1 MSTESDKRYGRSYT
15 SRQLE
20 FLKAYSGG
28 FDRLFF
34 ERNLRESVEEY
45 TKEHGSVELEVT
57 LADGMT
63 FNVSRVAATM
73 ISVRFGTEDGEVVM
87 VPHRE
92 VIRVVLR
99 EPAGTEPTKKS
110 IGFGIIEDETD

>member
-1 MSTESDKRYGRSYT
+1 LSGESEKYGRSYT
-15 SRQLE
+15 QRQLE
-20 FLKAYSGG
+20 FLKAYAGG

-45 TKEHGSVELEVT
+45 ASEHGSVELEVT

-63 FNVSRVAATM
+63 FEVTRVAATM
-73 ISVRFGTEDGEVVM
+73 TSVRFGTDDGEVVI

-92 VIRVVLR
+92 VTRVVLR
-99 EPAGTEPTKKS
+99 KPTGAEPEKKS
-110 IGFGIIEDETD
+110 IGFGFIGDGAD

>member
-1 MSTESDKRYGRSYT
+1 VASESEKYGRSYT
-15 SRQLE
+15 QRQLE

-34 ERNLRESVEEY
+34 ERLLRESVEEY
-45 TKEHGSVELEVT
+45 AQEHGSVELEVT

-63 FNVSRVAATM
+63 FEATKVAATM
-73 ISVRFGTEDGEVVM
+73 TSVRFGTDDGEVVI

-92 VIRVVLR
+92 VTKVVLR
-99 EPAGTEPTKKS
+99 KPAGPEPRKKKS
-110 IGFGIIEDETD
+110 IGFGIGDESE

>member
-1 MSTESDKRYGRSYT
+1 VSSESEKYGRSY
-15 SRQLE
+15 SPRQLE

-34 ERNLRESVEEY
+34 ERHLRESVEEY

-63 FNVSRVAATM
+63 FEVTRVAATM
-73 ISVRFGTEDGEVVM
+73 TSVRFGTDDDEVVI

-92 VIRVVLR
+92 VMRVVLR
-99 EPAGTEPTKKS
+99 QPAGPEPKKKS
-110 IGFGIIEDETD
+110 IGFGFIGEETE

>member
-1 MSTESDKRYGRSYT
+1 MSSEPEKYGRSYT
-15 SRQLE
+15 QRQLE

-34 ERNLRESVEEY
+34 ERLLRESVEEY
-45 TKEHGSVELEVT
+45 AQEHGSVELEVT

-63 FNVSRVAATM
+63 FEATKVAATM
-73 ISVRFGTEDGEVVM
+73 TSVRFGTDEGEVVI

-92 VIRVVLR
+92 VTRVVLR
-99 EPAGTEPTKKS
+99 KPIGPEPKKKS
-110 IGFGIIEDETD
+110 IGFGIIGDDSD

>member
-1 MSTESDKRYGRSYT
+1 MSSEPEKYGRSYT
-15 SRQLE
+15 QRQLE

-34 ERNLRESVEEY
+34 ERHLREAVEEY
-45 TKEHGSVELEVT
+45 AQEHGSVELEVT

-63 FNVSRVAATM
+63 FEAAKVAATM
-73 ISVRFGTEDGEVVM
+73 TSVRFGTDEGEVVI

-92 VIRVVLR
+92 VTKVMLR
-99 EPAGTEPTKKS
+99 KPTGPEPRKKS
-110 IGFGIIEDETD
+110 IGFGIGDETE

>member
-1 MSTESDKRYGRSYT
+1 VSSESEKYGRSYT
-15 SRQLE
+15 QRQLE

-34 ERNLRESVEEY
+34 ERLLRESVEEY
-45 TKEHGSVELEVT
+45 AQEHGSVELEVT

-63 FNVSRVAATM
+63 FEVTRVAATM
-73 ISVRFGTEDGEVVM
+73 TSVRFGTDNGEVVI

-92 VIRVVLR
+92 VTKVVLR
-99 EPAGTEPTKKS
+99 KPSGAEPRKKS
-110 IGFGIIEDETD
+110 IGFGIGDETE

>member
-1 MSTESDKRYGRSYT
+1 MSSEPEQYGRSYT
-15 SRQLE
+15 QRQLE

-34 ERNLRESVEEY
+34 ERLLRESVEEY

-57 LADGMT
+57 LADGMS

-73 ISVRFGTEDGEVVM
+73 TSVRFATEDGEVVI

-92 VIRVVLR
+92 VTRVVLR
-99 EPAGTEPTKKS
+99 KPTGPEPKKKKS
-110 IGFGIIEDETD
+110 IGFAIGDEVE

>member
-1 MSTESDKRYGRSYT
+1 MSGESKKYGRSYT
-15 SRQLE
+15 QRQLE

-34 ERNLRESVEEY
+34 ERHLRESVEEY
-45 TKEHGSVELEVT
+45 AQEHGSVELEVT

-63 FNVSRVAATM
+63 FEATKVAATM
-73 ISVRFGTEDGEVVM
+73 TSVRFATDDGEVVI

-92 VIRVVLR
+92 VTKIVLR
-99 EPAGTEPTKKS
+99 KPSGPEPRKKS
-110 IGFGIIEDETD
+110 IGFSVGDETE